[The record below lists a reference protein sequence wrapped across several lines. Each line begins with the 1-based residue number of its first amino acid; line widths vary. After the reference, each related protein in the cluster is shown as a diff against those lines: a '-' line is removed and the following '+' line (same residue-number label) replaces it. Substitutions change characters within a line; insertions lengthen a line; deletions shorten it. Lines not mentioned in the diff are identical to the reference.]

1 MMNIMTRVRFLKS
14 RLFLAVFLLSL
25 FVSAQ
30 TAALL
35 HAEIHPFH
43 HHTAECDLLDQLAQ
57 PVQAASDAVAPLVTQ
72 WRAQLAAIAPIATP
86 VLAAV
91 VPYYGRAPP
100 FSA

>member
-1 MMNIMTRVRFLKS
+1 MRVRFLKN
-14 RLFLAVFLLSL
+14 RIFLAVFLLAL

-30 TAALL
+30 TASLL

-43 HHTAECDLLDQLAQ
+43 HHTAECDLLEQIAQ

-72 WRAQLAAIAPIATP
+72 WRAHIAVTVAVAAPALA
-86 VLAAV
+86 VV

-100 FSA
+100 FSV